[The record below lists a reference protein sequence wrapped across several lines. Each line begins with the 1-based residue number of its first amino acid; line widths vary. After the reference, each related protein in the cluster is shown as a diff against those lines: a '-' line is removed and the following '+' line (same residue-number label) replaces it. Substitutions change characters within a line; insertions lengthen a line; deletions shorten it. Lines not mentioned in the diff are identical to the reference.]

1 MSDAI
6 TLSAKKRDVLG
17 KQVRALRR
25 DGQTPGVVH
34 DHGKASIH
42 ISMDEAELKKA
53 YSQAGGHHPINLDIE
68 GTKYTTLIK
77 EVTHQPASAKLYHSV
92 FQAIKANETVKADI
106 PIKLVGEIPAERASL
121 LVLQTLDHV
130 EVEALPKDLVDAIE
144 VDATTLAEVGDRLHV
159 SDLQVPSGLTVKTD
173 PEQTIATV
181 EMPKDQVAEADAA
194 LEEQAEADGTTAEGE
209 EAAEGTEG
217 EAAKVPSEHGDDSTD
232 AQSKGEIRPGGKK
245 EFEDHEQGTNPT
257 KQ

>member
-6 TLSAKKRDVLG
+6 SLNAKKRDVLG

-42 ISMDEAELKKA
+42 ISIDAAELKKA
-53 YSQAGGHHPINLDIE
+53 YSQAGGHHPVNLDVE

-77 EVTHQPASAKLYHSV
+77 EVTHKPASAKLYHSV

-106 PIKLVGEIPAERASL
+106 PIKLVGEIPAEKASL
-121 LVLQTLDHV
+121 LVLQSLDHV
-130 EVEALPKDLVDAIE
+130 SIEALPKDLVDAIE
-144 VDATTLAEVGDRLHV
+144 IDATSLSEVGDRLHV
-159 SDLQVPSGLTVKTD
+159 SDLQVPNGLTIKTD
-173 PEQTIATV
+173 SEQTIATV

-194 LEEQAEADGTTAEGE
+194 AAEQAEADGTVAEEPAAEGE
-209 EAAEGTEG
+209 ESA
-217 EAAKVPSEHGDDSTD
+217 DSDTKPED
-232 AQSKGEIRPGGKK
+232 SK
-245 EFEDHEQGTNPT
+245 EDPKPE
-257 KQ
+257 